1 MAAMRRARAACDRA
15 GFTQEA
21 RARARYVY
29 EVDFT
34 ISRELVD
41 VISLACETAG
51 EGCRVSLV
59 FEGTEDAKSAVLD
72 VVAKLPSVARS
83 YKMVY
88 REKG

>member
-1 MAAMRRARAACDRA
+1 MAAMRRARAACERA
-15 GFTQEA
+15 GYVKEA
-21 RARARYVY
+21 SSRARYVY

-34 ISRELVD
+34 VSRELVD
-41 VISLACETAG
+41 VLDLACEVTD